1 LTRGRGAVSL
11 IAAALLLVVVMAAAI
26 VLGTEPVSV
35 ARAISEPSLDRV
47 ILVDVRTPRVLL
59 AALAGGAL
67 SAVGAAYQALL
78 RNPLAEPFV
87 LGVSG
92 GAALGATLVIVLGPA
107 LAVVIGLDAVTIAGP
122 ALIPAAA
129 LCGGLAATA
138 LVHGMAR
145 GAPEG
150 SGGTS
155 VLLAGVMVNSIAA
168 ALITFIKTLVSPSRA
183 QQLLRWLT
191 GFIDLPSSAA
201 LAAAAAYVAVGCAVL
216 LADAGRLNLLALGD
230 DAASS
235 LGVEVRAL
243 QRRVF
248 LACSCVVGAVVSLT
262 GLIGFV
268 GLIVPHAVRRIVG
281 PDHRV
286 VLPLSILVG
295 AAALCACDLGARL
308 AFRWLG
314 TEPPVGAVTAILGGP
329 AFLWLLRR
337 SRAA

>member
-1 LTRGRGAVSL
+1 MTDGRGALGPSTSL
-11 IAAALLLVVVMAAAI
+11 IAAAALLVLVMAASI
-26 VLGTEPVSV
+26 VLGTEPVSL
-35 ARAISEPSLDRV
+35 ARAIADPSLDRV
-47 ILVDVRTPRVLL
+47 ILLDVRAPRVLL
-59 AALAGGAL
+59 AALSGGAL
-67 SAVGAAYQALL
+67 SAVGASYQALL

-92 GAALGATLVIVLGPA
+92 GAALGATLAIVLG
-107 LAVVIGLDAVTIAGP
+107 LGAVTILGA

-129 LCGGLAATA
+129 LVGGLAATA
-138 LVHGMAR
+138 LVHGMSR

-201 LAAAAAYVAVGCAVL
+201 LWAATAYVAVGCAVL

-248 LACSCVVGAVVSLT
+248 LASSCVVGAVVSLT

-268 GLIVPHAVRRIVG
+268 GLVVPHAVRRIVG

-337 SRAA
+337 SRAV